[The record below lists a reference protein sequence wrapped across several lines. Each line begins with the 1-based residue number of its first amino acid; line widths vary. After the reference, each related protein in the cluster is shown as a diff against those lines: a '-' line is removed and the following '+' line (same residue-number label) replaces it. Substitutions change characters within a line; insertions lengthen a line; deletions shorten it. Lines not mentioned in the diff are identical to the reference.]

1 MSGRWTDDLKVGDYV
16 GRRTGGRPADR
27 YELVQVTRITPTRLI
42 GIGGRRYLP
51 DGSEQGGYSR
61 EPELVPADRV
71 PALNAELDE
80 GPRRRALRT
89 RLHDAVDPSGRCR
102 ISEDRRLT
110 LYTELE
116 ALFARLEI
124 P

>member
-16 GRRTGGRPADR
+16 GRRTSWRPEGR

-42 GIGGRRYLP
+42 GIGGRRYRP

-61 EPELVPADRV
+61 EPELVPADRG
-71 PALNAELDE
+71 PARNAELDE
-80 GPRRRALRT
+80 EQRLRALRT
-89 RLHDAVDPSGRCR
+89 RLSDATELWSRSR
-102 ISEDRRLT
+102 ISDDRRLT